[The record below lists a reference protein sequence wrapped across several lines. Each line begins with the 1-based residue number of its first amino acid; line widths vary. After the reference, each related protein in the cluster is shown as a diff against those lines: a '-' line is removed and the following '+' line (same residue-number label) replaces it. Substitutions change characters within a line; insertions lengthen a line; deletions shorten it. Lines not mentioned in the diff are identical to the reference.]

1 MIIELS
7 VHHPPKLLEP
17 ERLDRLHAVCHGDPR
32 EMHYDDFVQEGPD
45 WDHVWVDIALLRADA
60 LAAVEDPEFRDRFD
74 GMIDYAA
81 KKGWL
86 NALGTRVRAHLE
98 HLPP

>member
-1 MIIELS
+1 MIIELTA
-7 VHHPPKLLEP
+7 HHAPKLLEP
-17 ERLDRLHAVCHGDPR
+17 ERVDRLHAVCHGDPE

-45 WDHVWVDIALLRADA
+45 PDHVWVDIALLRANA
-60 LAAVEDPEFRDRFD
+60 LAEVTDPAFPEQFD
-74 GMIDYAA
+74 GMIAYAT

-98 HLPP
+98 R